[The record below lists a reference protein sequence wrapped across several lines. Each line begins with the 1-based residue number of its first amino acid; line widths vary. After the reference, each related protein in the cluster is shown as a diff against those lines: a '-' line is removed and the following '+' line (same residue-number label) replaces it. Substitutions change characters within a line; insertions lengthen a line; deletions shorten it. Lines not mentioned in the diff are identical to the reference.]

1 MKLKMLLAGSLFF
14 ALSCAAQARAAE
26 DCPGEKWVDYGK
38 EVNGGACKDMGLD
51 SHAGTCKSG
60 HKYETLCDDR
70 RNPSSKKPEYKTCNG
85 TKVCDKKGKDDP
97 WKP

>member
-1 MKLKMLLAGSLFF
+1 MQLKKMLLAGTVFF
-14 ALSCAAQARAAE
+14 AFGCAVQAMAAE
-26 DCPGEKWVDYGK
+26 DCPGAEWVDYGK
-38 EVNGGACKDMGLD
+38 EVSGGACKDMGLD

-70 RNPSSKKPEYKTCNG
+70 RGSDKQTQYKTCNG
-85 TKVCDKKGKDDP
+85 TKVCDEKGKEEV